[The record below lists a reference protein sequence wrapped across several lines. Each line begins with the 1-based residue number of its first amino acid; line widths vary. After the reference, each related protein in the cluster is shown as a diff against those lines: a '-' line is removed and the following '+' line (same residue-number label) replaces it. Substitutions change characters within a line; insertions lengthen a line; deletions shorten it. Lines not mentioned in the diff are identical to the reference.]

1 MMRVLNEQHV
11 SARRLSTRRSVGR
24 PTERPSRRPKG
35 RRTPPRTPSRTP
47 SRGPGSRRAIA
58 ATLRTALL
66 IVAIVA
72 LAGTLVVVL
81 PELEAASGADEPV
94 IMHAS
99 APDLPVSA
107 AGVVRLELTEDVD
120 HFVAEGETLSGIAT
134 EYGVGPDELA
144 GYNGL
149 DDPDTI
155 VPGQRIVIPGP
166 ESRRDLTE
174 QE

>member
-1 MMRVLNEQHV
+1 MMRVLTEQHV
-11 SARRLSTRRSVGR
+11 SARRPSMRRSAGR
-24 PTERPSRRPKG
+24 PTERPSRRRKG
-35 RRTPPRTPSRTP
+35 RHIPPRTPSR
-47 SRGPGSRRAIA
+47 GLGSGRAIA

-72 LAGTLVVVL
+72 LAATLIVVL
-81 PELEAASGADEPV
+81 PELEATSGADEPV

-99 APDLPVSA
+99 APGLPVSA
-107 AGVVRLELTEDVD
+107 AGVVRLELTEDVE

-134 EYGVGPDELA
+134 EYGVGPGELA

-155 VPGQRIVIPGP
+155 VPGERIVIPGP
-166 ESRRDLTE
+166 DSRRDLTE
-174 QE
+174 EQ

>member
-11 SARRLSTRRSVGR
+11 SARRPSTRRSAGR
-24 PTERPSRRPKG
+24 PGERPSRRPKG
-35 RRTPPRTPSRTP
+35 RRTPPRTPSH
-47 SRGPGSRRAIA
+47 GLDSRRAIA
-58 ATLRTALL
+58 ATLRTAFL

-72 LAGTLVVVL
+72 LSGTLVVVL

-99 APDLPVSA
+99 APGLPVST
-107 AGVVRLELTEDVD
+107 AGVVRLELTEDVE

>member
-11 SARRLSTRRSVGR
+11 SARRPSTRRR
-24 PTERPSRRPKG
+24 PTERPSRRRKG
-35 RRTPPRTPSRTP
+35 RRKPPRAPRTA

-58 ATLRTALL
+58 ATLRTAFLV
-66 IVAIVA
+66 VAIVA

-81 PELEAASGADEPV
+81 PELEAASAADEPV

-134 EYGVGPDELA
+134 EYGVGADELA
-144 GYNGL
+144 GYNDL